1 MLFSKP
7 VYKLQ
12 PTIDRIIEFKGLNRN
27 PVIDDGEM
35 RTMLNM
41 SGDDYPCLTQ
51 RKPRGVFA
59 DDDTEMWEAM
69 DVQAPVALLQKGR
82 LEDGANVKKLAVID
96 HVGND
101 YIFKY
106 DGASYPGLSLS
117 SVTQMVAINTRI
129 CFFPEKKWFNV
140 QTKEYGDMEAELAC
154 DSMTITSD
162 SYYQILSID
171 AEHTDTFE
179 ITPVGA
185 YESVHATL
193 SSTPIAGKTISIV
206 YNTFMYGGMQKWT
219 VDGFIAGKA
228 KGITVYGGNI
238 QYDGDKD
245 FWLMVSHSFPSTCTI
260 SSASYMAT
268 GIDGDVS
275 EFKDGDA
282 VNIYGSLVVGEN
294 TYDYTS
300 NPIACRV
307 EKIDGVK
314 LCIIDGTFL
323 ELAQE
328 GVTTATLLNPRIERS
343 CPDIDYVIE
352 YNNRLW
358 GVDNA
363 NNEIRA
369 SKLGDPT
376 NWNYFQG
383 ESIDSYAA
391 TQGTDGEFTGAAAYS
406 NHLLFF
412 KEDYIHKVYGSKPS
426 QFQIEIATCY
436 GLEKGSHK
444 SIQIVND
451 TVFYKSRV
459 GIMGYSGSTPF
470 IVSEA
475 FGQDTYKNVVSG
487 QDGRKYYCS
496 MEKPDGT
503 FVLMVFDV
511 STGMWHV
518 EDDIHVIDFCY
529 YKGKLLMIIGTDIK
543 YAGAE
548 SGEDNMPWYVE
559 FGAFDEFIENKKVYS
574 KIRMNL
580 EMKTGST
587 LAVKI
592 KEEDGSW
599 ETVQTI
605 GTATTDTEE
614 TVVVVP
620 RRCNRY
626 SIRLEG
632 TGKVQIRT
640 LTRQYRVG
648 TDRKDIK

>member
-1 MLFSKP
+1 MKFATP
-7 VYKLQ
+7 VYPLE
-12 PTIDRIIEFKGLNRN
+12 PVVDRIIEFKGLNRN

-35 RTMLNM
+35 REMKNM
-41 SGDDYPCLTQ
+41 SCDEYPCLTQ
-51 RKPRGVFA
+51 RKPRGTFTDNDSLDWA
-59 DDDTEMWEAM
+59 TMN
-69 DVQAPVALLQKGR
+69 VQAPVALLQKGR

-106 DGASYPGLSLS
+106 DGASYSGLGLSS
-117 SVTQMVAINTRI
+117 ATQMVAINTRI

-154 DSMTITSD
+154 GSMTITSD

-171 AEHTDTFE
+171 SEHTDTFT

-185 YESVHATL
+185 GQSITATL
-193 SSTPIAGKTISIV
+193 SSTPLEGKTISIV
-206 YNTFMYGGMQKWT
+206 WMT
-219 VDGFIAGKA
+219 FIAGGQQRWTINAFTAGTPKQIVA
-228 KGITVYGGNI
+228 YGATI
-238 QYDGDKD
+238 AYDGDKT
-245 FWLMVSHSFPSTCTI
+245 FTATIGSSFQYTATI
-260 SSASYMAT
+260 ASASYMTT

-300 NPIACRV
+300 NPITCRV

-323 ELAQE
+323 EMAQE

-391 TQGTDGEFTGAAAYS
+391 TQGTDGAFTGAAAYS

-451 TVFYKSRV
+451 TVFYKSRI
-459 GIMGYSGSTPF
+459 GIMGYSGGTPF
-470 IVSEA
+470 LVSDA
-475 FGQDTYKNVVSG
+475 FGQDTYKNVVAGSE
-487 QDGRKYYCS
+487 GRKYYCS
-496 MEKPDGT
+496 MEKPNGT

-518 EDDIHVIDFCY
+518 EDDAHVIDFCY
-529 YKGKLLMIIGTDIK
+529 YKGKLLMIIGTSIK
-543 YAGAE
+543 YANASE
-548 SGEDNMPWYVE
+548 GEANMPWHVE

-592 KEEDGSW
+592 KEEGGSW

>member
-1 MLFSKP
+1 MKLVAP
-7 VYKLQ
+7 VYSLQ
-12 PTIDRIIEFKGLNRN
+12 PMIDRIIEFKGLNRN

-35 RTMLNM
+35 REMKNM
-41 SGDDYPCLTQ
+41 SCDEYPCLTQ
-51 RKPRGVFA
+51 RKPRGTFT
-59 DDDTEMWEAM
+59 DDDSLDWAM
-69 DVQAPVALLQKGR
+69 MNVQAPVALLQKGR

-117 SVTQMVAINTRI
+117 SATQMVAINTRI

-140 QTKEYGDMEAELAC
+140 QTKETGDMECHLAATSM
-154 DSMTITSD
+154 SMTSD
-162 SYYQILSID
+162 GYYQML
-171 AEHTDTFE
+171 TFDNLITE
-179 ITPVGA
+179 TMATTPVGGGDHQ
-185 YESVHATL
+185 SVVLAN
-193 SSTPIAGKTISIV
+193 TPIAGSEITIEYVTHI
-206 YNTFMYGGMQKWT
+206 GGGTQKWT
-219 VDGFIAGKA
+219 INGFKRGTQSSVNV
-228 KGITVYGGNI
+228 KGGSIG
-238 QYDGDKD
+238 YDGVQT
-245 FWLMVSHSFPSTCTI
+245 FHLVM
-260 SSASYMAT
+260 
-268 GIDGDVS
+268 GDVS
-275 EFKDGDA
+275 FSGMLAKAIYTTTNTTPVTEIKEGD
-282 VNIYGSLVVGEN
+282 VVDIYARIVVGDE
-294 TYDYTS
+294 TYDYS
-300 NPIACRV
+300 EVPVSCRV
-307 EKIDGVK
+307 EKVEGYTIYI
-314 LCIIDGTFL
+314 LDGTLL
-323 ELAQE
+323 E
-328 GVTTATLLNPRIERS
+328 TAEAGQTNASLYDVEIKRD
-343 CPDIDYVIE
+343 CPDLDYVIE

-426 QFQIEIATCY
+426 VFQVEIQTAF

-444 SIQIVND
+444 SVQIVND

-496 MEKPDGT
+496 MEKPNGT

-529 YKGKLLMIIGTDIK
+529 YKGKLLMIIGTSIK

-548 SGEDNMPWYVE
+548 SGEDNMPWHVE

-632 TGKVQIRT
+632 TGRVQIRT

-648 TDRKDIK
+648 TERKDIK